1 MLGDMFELG
10 ADELPLHREIG
21 EYVSDKN
28 IDILITI
35 GNLSKEMAS
44 AAENANGVTK
54 VVSFEANEPAI
65 EYIKSIIEKNDTVL
79 IKASNSMKFSE
90 IVDALK

>member
-1 MLGDMFELG
+1 
-10 ADELPLHREIG
+10 
-21 EYVSDKN
+21 
-28 IDILITI
+28 
-35 GNLSKEMAS
+35 MAS